1 MPSFKLSL
9 GFVLLLGSLVT
20 AGIGAG
26 LGLGISYLQEV
37 QSKRRNLVSE
47 FSTKAAVFSQRLTP
61 ESIAEISLG
70 GKKNPDNVRNL
81 LHQLNYTSSGV
92 GESRVTIFHKTD
104 GQPPLERLFD
114 RFLGEFPSPEE
125 DTFLAYLSD
134 QCQSENQ
141 AVIVGF
147 PGDDSTLQ
155 GSASGLGSILG
166 TGSDHVLGAAF
177 PVVVSE
183 QTFVV
188 VTQARVNPKILSFS
202 SVMEL
207 RHFLPLFGI
216 VPLFASLIFM
226 GSWFTKRLHGLAEGM
241 NTVTEGRFDY
251 RLIEAGPPEI
261 EKVHACFNAMAE
273 SLRRTTD
280 QFHHSITEIQIAKQQ
295 AEVAQHAKSD
305 FLANMSHE
313 IRTPM
318 NGIIGT
324 TSLLMETDLTNE
336 QRELVQIMRTSG
348 QSLVHLINDVLDFSK
363 LESAKMEI
371 ENEPLDIVALIE
383 ETIEMFAYYAAESQ
397 LELIY
402 FIDRRIPNLV
412 YGDRERLKQVLVN
425 LVGNALKFTNQGE
438 IVITLLLTSRETKSG
453 SESLIRFSVRDTGI
467 GIAEEHHERIFEAFT
482 QADAS
487 TTRKFGGTGL
497 GLAIS
502 RKLCQAFGGNLSV
515 KSELGKGSEFY
526 FDLPFREVPQQG
538 TVKPHHLAE
547 NQRPLHGKTCVI
559 LTRNFSLSSLIQT
572 YCEAWQMKVH
582 LAPILDETV
591 TSKIVQFLPDIAI
604 IDPLALGQESTMRE
618 FADQLIQH
626 RIPSI
631 FLSSI
636 GESSIRIDEAR
647 FPLIRTLYKPVS
659 EFKLL
664 RDILSMIQRRNGIE
678 IPENTFRTEA
688 DSNTPR
694 GGNFARA
701 YPAKILIVEDVMMNQ
716 KIAGMVLEKLGYRD
730 IEFASNGRK
739 GVDRV
744 NQGDIDLVFMDLQ
757 MPVMGGMAATEAIR
771 QNFNLPRQPV
781 IIAMTGHAL
790 AGVRDSCIA
799 GGMNGFVAK
808 PISLPDVRAAIS
820 EAFESAGK
828 RTLAV
833 AGV

>member
-1 MPSFKLSL
+1 MISVKPSL
-9 GFVLLLGSLVT
+9 GFMLLVGSLVT
-20 AGIGAG
+20 AGAGAA

-37 QSKRRNLVSE
+37 QLKRREIVSD
-47 FSTKAAVFSQRLTP
+47 FSTKAAAFSQQLAP
-61 ESIAEISLG
+61 DSLAAIPLEEDEPPVEIRAFLQ
-70 GKKNPDNVRNL
+70 R
-81 LHQLNYTSSGV
+81 LNYTFTGIP
-92 GESRVTIFHKTD
+92 ESRVTILHRT
-104 GQPPLERLFD
+104 GGNPPLERLHDHFVGD
-114 RFLGEFPSPEE
+114 FPPPDDDAS
-125 DTFLAYLSD
+125 LAGLVTEALARD
-134 QCQSENQ
+134 H
-141 AVIVGF
+141 AVIAGF
-147 PGDDSTLQ
+147 PGDEGTL
-155 GSASGLGSILG
+155 SGATGIRSILG
-166 TGSDHVLGAAF
+166 TGGPTTIGAGFPIVIAGESVLVIA
-177 PVVVSE
+177 
-183 QTFVV
+183 
-188 VTQARVNPKILSFS
+188 QARVSPRLLSFTQ
-202 SVMEL
+202 VMEL
-207 RHFLPLFGI
+207 RHFLPLIGI

-226 GSWFTKRLHGLAEGM
+226 GAWFTKRLQGLAQGM
-241 NTVTEGRFDY
+241 RTVTEGRYDH
-251 RLIEAGPPEI
+251 RLKESGPPEI
-261 EKVHACFNAMAE
+261 EKVHASFNAMAE

-280 QFHHSITEIQIAKQQ
+280 QFHHSIKEIQIAKQQ

-324 TSLLMETDLTNE
+324 TSLLMETPLTGE
-336 QRELVQIMRTSG
+336 QRELAQIMRTSG

-363 LESAKMEI
+363 LESDKMEL
-371 ENEPLDIVALIE
+371 ESEPLDTVALIE

-402 FIDRRIPNLV
+402 FVDRRIPNLI

-438 IVITLLLTSRETKSG
+438 IVITLHLSTRETSSG
-453 SESLIRFSVRDTGI
+453 SESLVRFSVKDTGI
-467 GIAEEHHERIFEAFT
+467 GIAPEHHERIFEAFT

-502 RKLCQAFGGNLSV
+502 RKLCQAFGSTLAV
-515 KSELGKGSEFY
+515 RSELGKGSEFF

-538 TVKPHHLAE
+538 LTKPQHLVE

-572 YCEAWQMKVH
+572 YCESWQMKTH
-582 LAPILDETV
+582 LAPSLDESV
-591 TSKIVQFLPDIAI
+591 IAKIVQFQPDIVIA
-604 IDPLALGQESTMRE
+604 DPLALAHESRMRE

-626 RIPSI
+626 RIPAI

-647 FPLIRTLYKPVS
+647 FPLVRTLYKPIS
-659 EFKLL
+659 ELKLL
-664 RDILSMIQRRNGIE
+664 RDTLSMVQRKNGIE
-678 IPENTFRTEA
+678 ICETAFSTDVNA
-688 DSNTPR
+688 NLPR
-694 GGNFARA
+694 GGDFARN

-716 KIAGMVLEKLGYRD
+716 KIAGMVVEKLGYTG
-730 IEFASNGRK
+730 IEFASNGQK
-739 GVDRV
+739 GVERI

-757 MPVMGGMAATEAIR
+757 MPVMGGMEATEAIR

-808 PISLPDVRAAIS
+808 PISLTDVRNAIV
-820 EAFESAGK
+820 EACESAG
-828 RTLAV
+828 RTAPAM